1 VSGRLFAATGLRNR
15 GWAMKKILLAVALG
29 TVALAAVG
37 CQAPDWVRFDVH
49 AYRDNK
55 PGVVTFRGHSGV
67 RADPLLA
74 EERAR
79 ESAANELADWV
90 LHGEQLES
98 FYSPDVR
105 ANRAFASMES
115 LIKQFITDAALE
127 SMKNRS
133 LLLDNYSKRRRDRY
147 ETTYE
152 EWVLYGLLRS
162 EIVAILGR
170 ARESLKLHIL
180 DKDLGS
186 GKELTR
192 KLTDQTAAFF
202 DHLAKVVGPPA
213 SREAR

>member
-1 VSGRLFAATGLRNR
+1 VSGRLFAATGLLNR
-15 GWAMKKILLAVALG
+15 GWAMKKILLAVAVG
-29 TVALAAVG
+29 TVALVAVG

-49 AYRDNK
+49 AYRDQK
-55 PGVVTFRGHSGV
+55 PGVVTFRGYSGV

-79 ESAANELADWV
+79 ESVANDFAVWV
-90 LHGEQLES
+90 LHDEQLEN

-105 ANRAFASMES
+105 ANRAFAAMES
-115 LIKQFITDAALE
+115 LIKQFIADTALE
-127 SMKNRS
+127 SMKDRS

-152 EWVLYGLLRS
+152 EWALYGFPRS

-186 GKELTR
+186 GKEPTR

-202 DHLAKVVGPPA
+202 DHLAKLVGPPV
-213 SREAR
+213 SRGAR